1 MKKICTFTLFVALLS
16 GASEGT
22 GTRLKEI
29 TSIEGVRDNQLIGSG
44 LVVGLNRTGDKA
56 QTLFPLQELANMLR
70 RMGLIVNPTVIA
82 VRNIAS
88 VIVTATLPP
97 FAQPGTHIDITAGAI
112 GDATSLQGGLL
123 LLTPLKA
130 ADGQTY
136 AVAQGSLVLGGYTAT
151 AAGGKNTETV
161 NHPTVGRIPGGAIV
175 EKGPPSVE
183 PTAKLKLQLSEADFS
198 TAARIVDVLNRHF
211 APGAEPI
218 AHAES
223 AAAVEVTIPEAY
235 ASRPVEFVAEL
246 ENLTVERDRREKVI
260 INEKTG
266 TIVLGKDVRITPVS
280 ILHGSLTVEVRTTL
294 EASQPAPLS
303 SGQTVV
309 VPQTKVNAKEEQ
321 AKNVTLEKGA
331 TVEQLVRALQGIG
344 STPRDIITILESMRS
359 AGALDAD
366 IEVL

>member
-1 MKKICTFTLFVALLS
+1 MRRFCPLLFALTLPAA
-16 GASEGT
+16 GA
-22 GTRLKEI
+22 RLKEI

-56 QTLFPLQELANMLR
+56 QTLFPLQELTNLLR
-70 RMGLIVNPTVIA
+70 RMGVVANPTLIS
-82 VRNIAS
+82 VRNVAA

-97 FAQPGTHIDITAGAI
+97 FAQPGTRIDITAAAI

-123 LLTPLKA
+123 LLTPLKG

-136 AVAQGSLVLGGYTAT
+136 AVAQGSLVLGGYAA
-151 AAGGKNTETV
+151 AAGGAARNAETV
-161 NHPTVGRIPGGAIV
+161 NHPTVGRLPGGAIV
-175 EKGPPSVE
+175 EKAPPSVQ
-183 PTAKLKLQLSEADFS
+183 PAAQLRLQLHEADFS

-211 APGAEPI
+211 PQGDELL

-223 AAAVEVTIPEAY
+223 AAMVVVNIPEAY
-235 ASRPVEFVAEL
+235 ASRTVEFVAEMESL
-246 ENLTVERDRREKVI
+246 SVEPDRREKVVM
-260 INEKTG
+260 NEKTG
-266 TIVLGKDVRITPVS
+266 TIVLGKDVKIHPVS

-294 EASQPAPLS
+294 DISQPGPLS
-303 SGQTVV
+303 SGETAV
-309 VPQTKVNAKEEQ
+309 VPQTKLNTKEEK
-321 AKNVTLEKGA
+321 AKNITLEKGA
-331 TVEQLVRALQGIG
+331 TIEQLVRALQSIG

>member
-1 MKKICTFTLFVALLS
+1 MKRLFALLFA
-16 GASEGT
+16 GAAALSAAE
-22 GTRLKEI
+22 TRLKEI

-56 QTLFPLQELANMLR
+56 QTMFPAQELANMLR
-70 RMGLIVNPTVIA
+70 RMGLIVNPLIIA

-88 VIVTATLPP
+88 VMVTATLPP
-97 FAQPGTHIDITAGAI
+97 FAQPGTHIDVTAGAI

-136 AVAQGSLVLGGYTAT
+136 AVAQGSLVLGGYTANGG
-151 AAGGKNTETV
+151 AAGGKNTVTL
-161 NHPTVGRIPGGAIV
+161 NHPTAGRIPGGAIV
-175 EKGPPSVE
+175 EKAPPSVE
-183 PTAKLKLQLSEADFS
+183 PAAKLRLQLDQADFS

-211 APGAEPI
+211 GGPAPI

-223 AAAVEVTIPEAY
+223 AALVAVDIPESY
-235 ASRPVEFVAEL
+235 ASRPVEFVAEM
-246 ENLTVERDRREKVI
+246 EDLTVEPDHREKVI

-266 TIVLGKDVRITPVS
+266 TIVLGKDIRITPVS
-280 ILHGSLTVEVRTTL
+280 ILHGSLTVEVQTTL
-294 EASQPAPLS
+294 EASQPAPYS
-303 SGQTVV
+303 AGQTVV
-309 VPQTKVNAKEEQ
+309 LPQTRLDTKEEK
-321 AKNVTLEKGA
+321 ARNVILQKGA
-331 TVEQLVRALQGIG
+331 TVEQLVRALEGIG
-344 STPRDIITILESMRS
+344 STPRDIIAVLESMRS